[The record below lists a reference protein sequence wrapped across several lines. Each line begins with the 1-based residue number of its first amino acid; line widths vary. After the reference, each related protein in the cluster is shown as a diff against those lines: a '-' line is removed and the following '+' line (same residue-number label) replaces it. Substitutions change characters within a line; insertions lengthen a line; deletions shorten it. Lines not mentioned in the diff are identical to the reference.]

1 MTASTHPSTKL
12 NLKAL
17 EAKVTAVQR
26 ALVKR
31 FESKFSEGEIDYL
44 TGLYTL
50 GLTTPFFEKTKMP
63 EEHLEA
69 CRTLLL
75 NSQTAYRAN
84 QALDFIP
91 DNGDAEFIKLEN
103 SIEGLGLK
111 DGAQLLN
118 QSSGEEKTTSPSSQ
132 PIPSTASADQDNKNT
147 STGA

>member
-12 NLKAL
+12 DMKAL

-50 GLTTPFFEKTKMP
+50 GLTTPFFEKTKKP

-69 CRTLLL
+69 CRTLLI

-91 DNGDAEFIKLEN
+91 DNGDVEFIKLEN
-103 SIEGLGLK
+103 SVEGLGLK
-111 DGAQLLN
+111 DGTQLLN
-118 QSSGEEKTTSPSSQ
+118 QSSGEVKTTSPSSQ
-132 PIPSTASADQDNKNT
+132 PKSSSANSNQSTSQT
-147 STGA
+147 SIGA

>member
-12 NLKAL
+12 DMKAL

-50 GLTTPFFEKTKMP
+50 GLTTPFFEKTKKP

-69 CRTLLL
+69 CRTLLI

-91 DNGDAEFIKLEN
+91 DNGDAEFTKLEN

-111 DGAQLLN
+111 DGTQLLN
-118 QSSGEEKTTSPSSQ
+118 QSSGEVKTTSPSSQ
-132 PIPSTASADQDNKNT
+132 PKSSSANSNQSTSQT
-147 STGA
+147 SIGA